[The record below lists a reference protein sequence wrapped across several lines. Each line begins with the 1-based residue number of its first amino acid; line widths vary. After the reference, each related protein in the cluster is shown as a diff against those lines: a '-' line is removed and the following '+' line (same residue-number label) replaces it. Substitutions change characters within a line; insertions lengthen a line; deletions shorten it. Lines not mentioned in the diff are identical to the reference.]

1 MNPDTPVEDTMTT
14 DTPAPLAVGR
24 RTPKPRL
31 HDGTMRFGLM
41 WPNSPSPFV
50 TSRTIAEANPDVLDP
65 DVHIALARTAEEVG
79 VDFVFFADG
88 YTHHG
93 EHNARVGHGEPC
105 VSAPIWAPV
114 VMSATRH
121 IGVVTTM
128 HARYLSPVVLARL
141 GANLDTL
148 SGGRWGWNIVPGS
161 KGSEADLFG
170 MDVGEHDERY
180 AMVAETLAAVR
191 ALWGARGEPI
201 EFTGRH
207 HTLRG
212 TPRGPYPVQDSP
224 LIFTAGVSPAG
235 QQFLAQHA
243 DRAFYAVVDDQ
254 AAVRSA
260 VDQVA
265 GRVAETG
272 RDPASVGIVGSIGVV
287 LDATTEAARK
297 KFDWITSQI
306 DMDAARGWAR
316 TFLAGSQSYRKDF
329 GDDVDRAAR
338 RIGLAAGAR
347 VLVGD
352 PADVAEQLIE
362 IHRETG
368 LAQFML
374 TFPLWAPD
382 EVALLREVF
391 PHLERA
397 GVWMPPAARGYSW

>member
-1 MNPDTPVEDTMTT
+1 MSTT
-14 DTPAPLAVGR
+14 ARPLATGR

-50 TSRTIAEANPDVLDP
+50 TSRTIAEANPDVLDV
-65 DVHIALARTAEEVG
+65 DTHVELARTAEEAG

-105 VSAPIWAPV
+105 VSAPIWAPI
-114 VMSATRH
+114 VMSATQH

-141 GANLDTL
+141 GANLDVL

-161 KGSEADLFG
+161 KGSEAELFG
-170 MDVGEHDERY
+170 MEIGEHDDRY
-180 AMVAETLAAVR
+180 AAVAETLQAVR
-191 ALWGARGEPI
+191 ALWGAKGSPI
-201 EFTGRH
+201 EFEGRQ

-224 LIFTAGVSPAG
+224 LIFNAGVSPAG
-235 QQFLAQHA
+235 QAFLAQHA
-243 DRAFYAVVDDQ
+243 DYAFYAVVDDQ
-254 AAVRSA
+254 EKVRA
-260 VDQVA
+260 TVRQVA
-265 GRVAETG
+265 DRVAEAG
-272 RDPASVGIVGSIGVV
+272 REPGSVGIVGSIGVV
-287 LDATTEAARK
+287 LDSTTEAAK
-297 KFDWITSQI
+297 EKLEWISAQV
-306 DMDAARGWAR
+306 DLDAARGWAR

-329 GDDVDRAAR
+329 GDDVDRVAR

-347 VLVGD
+347 MLVGS
-352 PADVAEQLIE
+352 PADVAEQLIQSY
-362 IHRETG
+362 RDTG
-368 LAQFML
+368 LANYML
-374 TFPLWAPD
+374 TFPLWAPS
-382 EVALLREVF
+382 EVARLREVL

-397 GVWMPPAARGYSW
+397 GVWRPPAARNYSW